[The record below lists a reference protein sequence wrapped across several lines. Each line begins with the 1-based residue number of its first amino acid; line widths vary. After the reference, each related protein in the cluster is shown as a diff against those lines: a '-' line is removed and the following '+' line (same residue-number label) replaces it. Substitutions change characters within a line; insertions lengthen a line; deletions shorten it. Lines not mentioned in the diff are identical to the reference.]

1 MIFIRWKTAS
11 QAFGRHWQAT
21 SQPPQSRQ
29 IRQSLVSGRFQE
41 EPAYIQGNER
51 KALISEG
58 HPPHPT
64 TQFLPREGCLL
75 LQSLCKSVSLLQRCL
90 ADPWSK
96 YYCPT

>member
-11 QAFGRHWQAT
+11 QAFGRPWQAT
-21 SQPPQSRQ
+21 SQLPRSRQ

-41 EPAYIQGNER
+41 SL
-51 KALISEG
+51 LISKG
-58 HPPHPT
+58 MRGRPLSQRATPNPT
-64 TQFLPREGCLL
+64 TQSLPGEGCLL
-75 LQSLCKSVSLLQRCL
+75 LQSLCKSVYLLQRCL